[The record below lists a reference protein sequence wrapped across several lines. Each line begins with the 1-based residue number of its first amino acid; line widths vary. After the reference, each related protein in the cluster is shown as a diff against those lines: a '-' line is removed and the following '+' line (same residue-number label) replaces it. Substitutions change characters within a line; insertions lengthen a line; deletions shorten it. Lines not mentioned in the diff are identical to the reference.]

1 MNVWSV
7 INMEFALRKTLFLFL
22 TLSTLVLSQNA
33 TEIVKKSNDN
43 IMGKTSES
51 VSKMKII
58 RPDWTREVEMK
69 AWSKGTDYYLIY
81 ITSPAR
87 DKGQVFLKRKMELW
101 NWMPTIGR
109 MIKLPPSMMM
119 QSWMGSDFTN
129 DDLLK
134 QSSLVKDYNHTIIGE
149 EKINNYNCWKIKFIP
164 KPDAPVVW
172 GKIVMWIS
180 KKDYLQLKAE
190 YYDESLELVNSMI
203 GSNVKNVGDRM
214 LPTKMEMIPADKPG
228 NKTVLEYS
236 KIIFNKKISDRF
248 FSQQNMKRVK

>member
-1 MNVWSV
+1 MKNIIATLLV
-7 INMEFALRKTLFLFL
+7 ISSFIIGQT
-22 TLSTLVLSQNA
+22 A

-43 IMGKTSES
+43 NFGLTSQG
-51 VSKMKII
+51 VSKMTVV
-58 RPDWTREVEMK
+58 RPDWSREVEMK
-69 AWSKGTDYYLIY
+69 SWSKGTDYYLIY

-87 DKGQVFLKRKMELW
+87 DKGQVFLKRKQELW

-134 QSSLVKDYNHTIIGE
+134 QSSLVKDYVHTIIAE
-149 EKINNYNCWKIKFIP
+149 ETIDNHKTWEIEFIP

-172 GKIVMWIS
+172 GKITMWIT
-180 KKDYLQLKAE
+180 KTHYLQIKVK
-190 YYDESLELVNSMI
+190 YFDETLELVNTMI
-203 GSNVKNVGDRM
+203 GSKIKNVGNRM

-228 NKTVLEYS
+228 NKTILEYS
-236 KIIFNKKISDRF
+236 SIIFDKPISDRF
-248 FSQQNMKRVK
+248 FSQQNMKKVK